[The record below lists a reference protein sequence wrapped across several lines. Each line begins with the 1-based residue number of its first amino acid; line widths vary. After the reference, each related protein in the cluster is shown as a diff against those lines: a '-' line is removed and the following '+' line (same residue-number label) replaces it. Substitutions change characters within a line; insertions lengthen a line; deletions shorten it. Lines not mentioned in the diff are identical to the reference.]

1 MMKTPIRLLLAG
13 LLTGVAG
20 ARAADVP
27 IVHESKGEFSAD
39 ALFFESRVEVNANC
53 KSVFALMTDLQRI
66 QALIPHLHGKA
77 KVAKAANPGDTM
89 YYEFERKD
97 GSKNTGRMILTTIE
111 ENNRIQFLVQPDQ
124 GPWLRV
130 QEFKLFAPAA
140 GPKKDAQCTVIYEET
155 YNPKPLKNA
164 AYDVKEI
171 IQDIREPYMRIILRR
186 LKNAGE
192 GKEPGPAKEAD
203 ELREIAKNFP

>member
-1 MMKTPIRLLLAG
+1 
-13 LLTGVAG
+13 
-20 ARAADVP
+20 
-27 IVHESKGEFSAD
+27 
-39 ALFFESRVEVNANC
+39 
-53 KSVFALMTDLQRI
+53 
-66 QALIPHLHGKA
+66 
-77 KVAKAANPGDTM
+77 M